1 MATSKYKTPTDGYKN
16 ATDQNKTLTDGY
28 KNATDQNKTLTDQYR
43 NATDQ
48 NKTPTDQY
56 RNATDQYKTPTDQYR
71 NATDPDLALSEQ
83 KFEGFEARGIV
94 AEPPATAK
102 GGAGDGAD
110 SPTRG
115 ARMRPEAA
123 RPNKMKNEE

>member
-16 ATDQNKTLTDGY
+16 ATDQNKTPTDGY
-28 KNATDQNKTLTDQYR
+28 KNATDQN
-43 NATDQ
+43 
-48 NKTPTDQY
+48 
-56 RNATDQYKTPTDQYR
+56 KTPTDQYR

-94 AEPPATAK
+94 AEPRASAK
-102 GGAGDGAD
+102 RAARDGAD

-123 RPNKMKNEE
+123 RPN